1 MGKNSKEVSTGNGKG
16 SAGLV
21 LPRLDQG
28 LVDRLVVADAREVG
42 GVAALTGPDGLLP
55 GLVAQ
60 VLETGL
66 GVEGCG
72 QLGGSFGVRGS

>member
-1 MGKNSKEVSTGNGKG
+1 MGKNSKEVSTSNGKG

-28 LVDRLVVADAREVG
+28 LVDRLVADAREAG
-42 GVAALTGPDGLLP
+42 GVAALTGPDGLLS

-60 VLETGL
+60 ILETAL